1 MLCGNFPQDKNPQ
14 LGEKKLIK
22 TQDVLKGGETSH
34 LAGKL
39 VKLQGVP
46 ETDQVY

>member
-1 MLCGNFPQDKNPQ
+1 MIESSHVVWKYPPK
-14 LGEKKLIK
+14 LGEKLIK

-39 VKLQGVP
+39 VKLQRVP
-46 ETDQVY
+46 ETDEVY